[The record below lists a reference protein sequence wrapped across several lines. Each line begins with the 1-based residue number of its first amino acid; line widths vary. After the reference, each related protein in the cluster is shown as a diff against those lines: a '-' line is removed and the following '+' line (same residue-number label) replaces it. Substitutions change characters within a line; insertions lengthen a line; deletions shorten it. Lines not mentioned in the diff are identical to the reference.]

1 MNALRQ
7 FSTKRLLFIFRFVK
21 YTNFIKRSKNI
32 KEKKENTDTRSH
44 CCVTSRAEYK
54 PPLGMHVAL
63 SFKEVHEVGEWEI
76 MPSTRFL
83 SAAGKHNLPPLFFS
97 PFLFFFFFEISIS
110 SFLFLRSFASLR
122 LIDERRM
129 AECISDLTSRRTDNF
144 PWLSITIIRHQTYTG
159 SILVAVN
166 PYKEVDFYTNV
177 SKLELLR
184 VIIF

>member
-1 MNALRQ
+1 MHWIYLNTFIPFLLYVRTTIRSKIFQFELLFYYQVKDKWKILIMYVRGALRQ
-7 FSTKRLLFIFRFVK
+7 FSTKRLSFIFRLVK

-97 PFLFFFFFEISIS
+97 PSFFFSFLKFPFLPFS
-110 SFLFLRSFASLR
+110 SFVHLHP
-122 LIDERRM
+122 
-129 AECISDLTSRRTDNF
+129 SD
-144 PWLSITIIRHQTYTG
+144 
-159 SILVAVN
+159 
-166 PYKEVDFYTNV
+166 
-177 SKLELLR
+177 
-184 VIIF
+184 

>member
-1 MNALRQ
+1 MKNFNYVCTCWMNALRQ
-7 FSTKRLLFIFRFVK
+7 FSTKRLSFIFRFVK

-97 PFLFFFFFEISIS
+97 PSFFFLFWNFHFFLSLP
-110 SFLFLRSFASLR
+110 SF
-122 LIDERRM
+122 I
-129 AECISDLTSRRTDNF
+129 CIPQINRRTTNG
-144 PWLSITIIRHQTYTG
+144 WMHQRFNE
-159 SILVAVN
+159 SAH
-166 PYKEVDFYTNV
+166 
-177 SKLELLR
+177 R
-184 VIIF
+184 

>member
-1 MNALRQ
+1 MHWIYLNTFILFLLYVHTTIRSKIFQ
-7 FSTKRLLFIFRFVK
+7 FKLLFYYQVKDKWKILIMYVRGEWMRWDNFTKRLSFIFRFVK

-97 PFLFFFFFEISIS
+97 PSFFFSFLKFPFLPFS
-110 SFLFLRSFASLR
+110 SFVHLHP
-122 LIDERRM
+122 
-129 AECISDLTSRRTDNF
+129 SD
-144 PWLSITIIRHQTYTG
+144 
-159 SILVAVN
+159 
-166 PYKEVDFYTNV
+166 
-177 SKLELLR
+177 
-184 VIIF
+184 